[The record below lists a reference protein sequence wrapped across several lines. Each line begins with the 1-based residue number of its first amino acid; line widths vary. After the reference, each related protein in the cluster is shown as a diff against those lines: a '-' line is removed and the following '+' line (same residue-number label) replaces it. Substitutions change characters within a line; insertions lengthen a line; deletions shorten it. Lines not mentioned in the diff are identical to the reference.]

1 MKKLLLSILVLV
13 AVPAVQAQNVNMYIE
28 VEPTTDL
35 KNIPVTLYLT
45 NDVEIIGLQAT
56 FALPAGLTKEKYN
69 LLEDEEDIWFDL
81 SNRATK
87 NHQRNSKNMF
97 KSSAPDDLFINCV
110 SDNNS
115 AIKEN
120 SGAIGTFWFDG
131 RKLADGTYT
140 VKMYDA
146 CAFPDANSRIDAAG
160 KHTPDQ
166 SADYKSFECEY
177 QFVVSNGAVVS
188 GINNLTVAGKANS
201 IYNIAGQQTNGL
213 QKGINIVDGQKVF
226 VK

>member
-1 MKKLLLSILVLV
+1 MKKLLLSILALV
-13 AVPAVQAQNVNMYIE
+13 AVSAVQAQNVNMYIE

-56 FALPAGLTKEKYN
+56 FALPAGLTKANYN
-69 LLEDEEDIWFDL
+69 YDEDEEMYF
-81 SNRATK
+81 SMTNRTTK

-166 SADYKSFECEY
+166 SADYKPFECEY